1 MVRFVAKIDLAK
13 PWARMERP
21 VHIEHTFS
29 FRHPASITL
38 LPPFA
43 ISRSMWSTPPPTPP
57 RKGEGRTSE
66 VTVRHRW
73 LPLTLSLSP

>member
-43 ISRSMWSTPPPTPP
+43 ISRSIWSTPAPDPSLQSRGGHP
-57 RKGEGRTSE
+57 R
-66 VTVRHRW
+66 
-73 LPLTLSLSP
+73 